1 MPDAVSQQITRLL
14 GTDDWLI
21 LHSGHTLVLAD
32 ELDALEL
39 ADDVRASEAGD
50 REAHKPSD
58 PEPDECPT
66 CKGGP
71 VCYCTD
77 TGFPVPLEPSVPSTK
92 EKDHA

>member
-39 ADDVRASEAGD
+39 ADDVRASDDILAP
-50 REAHKPSD
+50 KSSD
-58 PEPDECPT
+58 
-66 CKGGP
+66 
-71 VCYCTD
+71 
-77 TGFPVPLEPSVPSTK
+77 PSTK
-92 EKDHA
+92 ENDHG